1 MKQCKRRR
9 RGITMVET
17 VVAMTVIVIISIA
30 ALTAISATANVNA
43 RDQASFQA
51 RTDARNALEVFRYAS
66 DADDFKNN
74 MTFQFKPATPSA
86 DKTTYTVDYG
96 WCTLT
101 VTAEFG
107 QSPKFTARA
116 VNNKGDV
123 LFEVNNYEK

>member
-66 DADDFKNN
+66 NADDFKDN
-74 MTFQFKPATPSA
+74 MAFQFKPATPSA

-101 VTAEFG
+101 VTADFV
-107 QSPKFTARA
+107 QSRFTARA

>member
-1 MKQCKRRR
+1 MPPNEGGRAALTIAPNQLRITQKRRER
-9 RGITMVET
+9 
-17 VVAMTVIVIISIA
+17 IA

-66 DADDFKNN
+66 NADDFRKN
-74 MTFQFKPATPSA
+74 MTFQFKPETPSA

-101 VTAEFG
+101 VTADFV
-107 QSPKFTARA
+107 QSRFTARA

>member
-1 MKQCKRRR
+1 MRRCERKRR
-9 RGITMVET
+9 GVTMVET

-43 RDQASFQA
+43 RDEATFQA

-74 MTFQFKPATPSA
+74 MNFQFRSPTQSGN
-86 DKTTYTVDYG
+86 TYTVDYG

-101 VTAEFG
+101 VTAEFDP
-107 QSPKFTARA
+107 SPKFTARA
-116 VNNKGDV
+116 VGNTGDV

>member
-51 RTDARNALEVFRYAS
+51 RIDARNALEVFRYATS
-66 DADDFKNN
+66 QTEFDER
-74 MTFQFKPATPSA
+74 MIFQFKPMTKS
-86 DKTTYTVDYG
+86 DDGKSYTVDYG
-96 WCTLT
+96 WCVLT
-101 VTAEFG
+101 ITADVEASRFA
-107 QSPKFTARA
+107 ART
-116 VNNKGDV
+116 VENKGKL

>member
-66 DADDFKNN
+66 NADDFKDN
-74 MTFQFKPATPSA
+74 MTFQFKPETPSA
-86 DKTTYTVDYG
+86 DNTYTVDYG

-101 VTAEFG
+101 VTADFV
-107 QSPKFTARA
+107 QSRFTARA

>member
-66 DADDFKNN
+66 DADDFKDN

-86 DKTTYTVDYG
+86 GTTYTVDYG

-101 VTAEFG
+101 ITADFV
-107 QSPKFTARA
+107 QSRFTARA

>member
-43 RDQASFQA
+43 CDQASFQA

-66 DADDFKNN
+66 NADDFQKN
-74 MTFQFKPATPSA
+74 MTFQFKPETPSA

-96 WCTLT
+96 WCNLT
-101 VTAEFG
+101 VTADFV
-107 QSPKFTARA
+107 QSRFTARA

>member
-66 DADDFKNN
+66 NADDFKDN

-86 DKTTYTVDYG
+86 DNTTYTVDYG

-101 VTAEFG
+101 VTADFV
-107 QSPKFTARA
+107 QSRFTARA

>member
-66 DADDFKNN
+66 NADDFKDN

-101 VTAEFG
+101 VTADFV
-107 QSPKFTARA
+107 QSRFTARA

>member
-51 RTDARNALEVFRYAS
+51 RTDAGEG
-66 DADDFKNN
+66 DFPAEKVS
-74 MTFQFKPATPSA
+74 QFKPVTQSG
-86 DKTTYTVDYG
+86 TTYTVDYG
-96 WCTLT
+96 WCNLT
-101 VTAEFG
+101 VTADFV
-107 QSPKFTARA
+107 QSRFTARA

>member
-66 DADDFKNN
+66 NADDFQKN
-74 MTFQFKPATPSA
+74 MTFQFKPVTQSG
-86 DKTTYTVDYG
+86 TTYTVDYG
-96 WCTLT
+96 WCTLA

-107 QSPKFTARA
+107 QFPKFTARA

>member
-51 RTDARNALEVFRYAS
+51 RTDARNALELFRYAS
-66 DADDFKNN
+66 GEGDFPAEKVS
-74 MTFQFKPATPSA
+74 QFKPVTQS

-101 VTAEFG
+101 VTADFV
-107 QSPKFTARA
+107 QSRFTARA